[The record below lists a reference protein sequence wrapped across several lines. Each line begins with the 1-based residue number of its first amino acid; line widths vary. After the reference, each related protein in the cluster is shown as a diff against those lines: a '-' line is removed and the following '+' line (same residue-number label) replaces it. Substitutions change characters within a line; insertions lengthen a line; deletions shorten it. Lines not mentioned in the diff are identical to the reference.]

1 MRGKFVADGSGELH
15 SGGISVAGGCVVEWG
30 AAGAGKK
37 ERRQEKSDATLFC
50 MKNPIIGKHPAAA
63 YDSIASA
70 GVRTNGLICA
80 KEERAAPNPDCSG
93 FW

>member
-37 ERRQEKSDATLFC
+37 ERRQEKSDATLFLYEESGYR
-50 MKNPIIGKHPAAA
+50 K
-63 YDSIASA
+63 SILQPHRIRLHRQER
-70 GVRTNGLICA
+70 GQMGDICT
-80 KEERAAPNPDCSG
+80 
-93 FW
+93 